1 MTVMPKRTM
10 KDIRVNWFRVII
22 DISVNGYTAAKIGT
36 ATGMSKATVLN
47 WKQGAE
53 PKHCDGERIIGLWC
67 EVTGLRRENLP
78 VISRY
83 DYRA

>member
-1 MTVMPKRTM
+1 MQEQ
-10 KDIRVNWFRVII
+10 KDIRVNWFLVII
-22 DISVNGYTAAKIGT
+22 ELARRGYTASAIGT
-36 ATGMSKATVLN
+36 AVDHPKSTVLG

-53 PKHCDGERIIGLWC
+53 PKHCDGEKIIDLWC
-67 EVTGLRRENLP
+67 SVTGLGRDQLP